1 MTGASSSL
9 SNDYRRAVEEERQQ
23 EAAQTNTVQK
33 KKSSAKLTP
42 SELEKRRVERK
53 HKAEKAYMFTRLTE
67 QFASKTRPSIVKQR
81 EKRKLAKGRSSR
93 HLVVPAGQK
102 GRQDWTEETLAQVKS
117 QMEESKRRGNKA
129 RGQIRGRMASRSR
142 SRSHDKSSPPEPPA
156 PREDEVPTTEAM
168 DDGSDGELPFPYN
181 QMGNSGVSDDE
192 DPLGYGEDSPIGGG
206 GGGADEGEGKERNSA
221 DKAAED
227 NTPWW
232 QRFHPAKPPPPK
244 QDVGNDDDMA
254 AQFGYGDDDDELTAA
269 FGGQSPTATA
279 NTTWGSAQYAGQAAQ
294 QQPWGQPAVNP
305 LFQPRQM
312 NAPLPP
318 QFPPPAPGAGGYVQQ
333 QQPPPPPPRA
343 PPPSTLILSN
353 IPSDVSLPALFQ
365 HCQKYGEVSG
375 VHCKLEEGNA
385 TVEFTNRQSAIAMM
399 AEPVL
404 GHPEIQVKWQ
414 VTNLPP
420 SPPTSATVPQIGG
433 GPSPSSGRVGG
444 GKGGGGGPGGKGFRQ
459 QQPRHTGNLVLE
471 NAEHQQQRAARE
483 AKHAQE
489 MQRVAVLS
497 RMSETVKQLLA
508 KLTDDKTS
516 EAQKEKYKKLLG
528 GLGEKVKE
536 QMHSLSEDMQK
547 EKAEK
552 AKARDAAIRARY
564 AGMQALQKNQSKE
577 SQDRMTLDNRPRAI
591 LLEEMDSDF
600 DSVPVVMEYFRV
612 LDVKGVR
619 DFIWREESCIVRFES
634 RWGAEEFVKQSSK
647 YPFKCSYLAN
657 ETADAAAKVTEPTQ
671 PLPPEA
677 GAVIGAEIPEDDEQP
692 QVVDVE
698 QQQQQQQQTAEPID
712 VGEDEDRPEH
722 PGVYEGED

>member
-1 MTGASSSL
+1 MPRG
-9 SNDYRRAVEEERQQ
+9 
-23 EAAQTNTVQK
+23 
-33 KKSSAKLTP
+33 
-42 SELEKRRVERK
+42 
-53 HKAEKAYMFTRLTE
+53 
-67 QFASKTRPSIVKQR
+67 
-81 EKRKLAKGRSSR
+81 SSR
-93 HLVVPAGQK
+93 RDRHYRSPSPR
-102 GRQDWTEETLAQVKS
+102 GRT
-117 QMEESKRRGNKA
+117 RGN
-129 RGQIRGRMASRSR
+129 RGSDRDSYYRDDHRRDDRSRRDGAGGHRGRMASRSR
-142 SRSHDKSSPPEPPA
+142 SRSQDKSRVHEKAPPPPHAEEEELPPPA
-156 PREDEVPTTEAM
+156 ADAV

-181 QMGNSGVSDDE
+181 QMGNSGVSDDDE
-192 DPLGYGEDSPIGGG
+192 DPLGYGDDSPTSGGP
-206 GGGADEGEGKERNSA
+206 EGEGRAKEENSA
-221 DKAAED
+221 SKAED

-244 QDVGNDDDMA
+244 PEGMNDDDMA
-254 AQFGYGDDDDELTAA
+254 AQFGYGDDDDDLTAA
-269 FGGQSPTATA
+269 FGGGPSTTAPPTATA
-279 NTTWGSAQYAGQAAQ
+279 AAWGSAQYAGQ
-294 QQPWGQPAVNP
+294 QQPWGQPAGQPGNP
-305 LFQPRQM
+305 TFQPRQM

-318 QFPPPAPGAGGYVQQ
+318 QFPPPPPVAGAGGYGQQ

-385 TVEFTNRQSAIAMM
+385 TVEFTTRQSAIAMM

-414 VTNLPP
+414 VTNLPAGAP
-420 SPPTSATVPQIGG
+420 SVMPQMSGPGGASPGG
-433 GPSPSSGRVGG
+433 GRQ
-444 GKGGGGGPGGKGFRQ
+444 GGGGRGGYREGGGKGFRQ
-459 QQPRHTGNLVLE
+459 QQPRHAGNLVLE
-471 NAEHQQQRAARE
+471 NAEHQHQRAARE
-483 AKHAQE
+483 AKQAQE

-497 RMSETVKQLLA
+497 RMSETVKQLLS
-508 KLTDDKTS
+508 KLTDEKTS
-516 EAQKEKYKKLLG
+516 EAQRDMYKKML
-528 GLGEKVKE
+528 EKVKE
-536 QMHSLSEDMQK
+536 QMHALSEDMQK

-577 SQDRMTLDNRPRAI
+577 SQDRMTLDNRPRAV

-619 DFIWREESCIVRFES
+619 DFIWREDSCIVRFES
-634 RWGAEEFVKQSSK
+634 RWAAEEFVKQSTK

-692 QVVDVE
+692 AVE
-698 QQQQQQQQTAEPID
+698 QQGGGDPQQDDEPQQQAEVME

-722 PGVYEGED
+722 PGVYAEE